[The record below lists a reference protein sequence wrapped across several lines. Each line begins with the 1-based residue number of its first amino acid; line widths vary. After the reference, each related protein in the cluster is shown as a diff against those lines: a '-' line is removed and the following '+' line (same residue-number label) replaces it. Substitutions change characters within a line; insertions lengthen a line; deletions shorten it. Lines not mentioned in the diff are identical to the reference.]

1 MYDNNKKPILF
12 ILPTSAAEALV
23 IVNAV
28 ITVEILLIN
37 TGTLPSAF
45 EGFD

>member
-12 ILPTSAAEALV
+12 ILPTSAAEALMIV
-23 IVNAV
+23 IAI

-37 TGTLPSAF
+37 TGTRPSDF